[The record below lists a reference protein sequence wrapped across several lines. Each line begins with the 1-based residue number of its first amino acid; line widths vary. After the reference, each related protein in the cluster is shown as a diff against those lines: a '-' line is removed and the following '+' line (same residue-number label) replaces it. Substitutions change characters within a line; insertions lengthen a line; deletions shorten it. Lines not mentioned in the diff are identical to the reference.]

1 MQYSNGLPRR
11 SANSATV
18 SFCPSEQKCLAPGY
32 SVDCRV
38 TFLPDEPRYYEDCI
52 RVHTEDHESQLI
64 VPLYAYPVIGN
75 FEFPELIEFPP
86 TTIGQKN
93 LLINFGRRTHVI
105 PIKSSS
111 VVDFEFRIQIMKI
124 HPSFSIQPLKGVLHS
139 GQITKLHINFQPTS
153 YTTCELKFELHVA
166 QVNFLA
172 KCCTI
177 IGNAIP
183 GLEKDEDN
191 LMEPVDP
198 KYKTGEEIN
207 SIKHH
212 EKLKKL
218 KYSFRKLQSL
228 TSRNFG
234 EEREKLPEM
243 TCPHHL
249 VKFLLHHHEKVIS
262 SQGSNLISDELNR
275 QQMLLAFEAM
285 VHQNFID
292 EQRNQVRWQ
301 SKLGATSLSFEEH
314 MKILETRQLAWNRY
328 NAACT
333 HPEVLEN
340 STDPLSLSPSMNLIS
355 NRINQLLYE
364 FRPYRPVDPF
374 VKLKKLKTTLSI
386 FNEPKFHLVEFS
398 KAKWLYKCDII
409 EKFRSIVSSIIIKQ
423 RMIKRLKKLKQ
434 FTLSTDEDK
443 DSASNQST
451 EEKYAY
457 NSGRSIPSLSLNN
470 CGSKLLHQYVWF
482 QRNLLTDEK
491 MMLSN
496 LTGTLPTNNRI
507 SSNIQ
512 TSCIQPIPCTFN
524 YNQLM
529 SSFTTP
535 QQYWPIFDVPVSALH
550 YELKYTDKFEL
561 NTAMD
566 YAKLIPMEINY
577 RELLPLK
584 QQQHHHR
591 QQERPQDQMLTNPMM
606 PISSKLFDD
615 NKTPESRISTSTK
628 NPVNS
633 AISLPKSLHSLPKS
647 NVYTDNYLY
656 NHYLNLT
663 SVNHSTLKDY
673 SNSLISSLN
682 KTISSLHQ
690 INPSSLSNST
700 YLDTILLSLNQ
711 AESHQT
717 LTKWSSSSKSH
728 KPLIPIP
735 LFSCSEIQET
745 STDQVTSKENTT
757 FKNYQLNENGSEY
770 IEEMVE
776 QDVKEWLTRFPELN
790 SLLMNKNEDR
800 KAKHN
805 EETYTELNNPLLH
818 LNNAPIEE
826 SKKYADEILS
836 ACKFKF

>member
-1 MQYSNGLPRR
+1 MVDIDERIVEEYKCRPPPNHLLNREIFWKIGCNKFIAVEPAEIYFDKNSFSSKKCSSVQLFRLKNISGRVTRLHILPPD
-11 SANSATV
+11 TKHFKV
-18 SFCPSEQKCLAPGY
+18 TYKFPKCLAPGY

-374 VKLKKLKTTLSI
+374 VKLK
-386 FNEPKFHLVEFS
+386 N
-398 KAKWLYKCDII
+398 
-409 EKFRSIVSSIIIKQ
+409 
-423 RMIKRLKKLKQ
+423 
-434 FTLSTDEDK
+434 
-443 DSASNQST
+443 
-451 EEKYAY
+451 
-457 NSGRSIPSLSLNN
+457 
-470 CGSKLLHQYVWF
+470 
-482 QRNLLTDEK
+482 
-491 MMLSN
+491 
-496 LTGTLPTNNRI
+496 
-507 SSNIQ
+507 
-512 TSCIQPIPCTFN
+512 
-524 YNQLM
+524 
-529 SSFTTP
+529 
-535 QQYWPIFDVPVSALH
+535 
-550 YELKYTDKFEL
+550 
-561 NTAMD
+561 
-566 YAKLIPMEINY
+566 
-577 RELLPLK
+577 
-584 QQQHHHR
+584 
-591 QQERPQDQMLTNPMM
+591 
-606 PISSKLFDD
+606 
-615 NKTPESRISTSTK
+615 
-628 NPVNS
+628 
-633 AISLPKSLHSLPKS
+633 
-647 NVYTDNYLY
+647 
-656 NHYLNLT
+656 
-663 SVNHSTLKDY
+663 
-673 SNSLISSLN
+673 
-682 KTISSLHQ
+682 
-690 INPSSLSNST
+690 
-700 YLDTILLSLNQ
+700 
-711 AESHQT
+711 
-717 LTKWSSSSKSH
+717 
-728 KPLIPIP
+728 
-735 LFSCSEIQET
+735 
-745 STDQVTSKENTT
+745 
-757 FKNYQLNENGSEY
+757 
-770 IEEMVE
+770 
-776 QDVKEWLTRFPELN
+776 
-790 SLLMNKNEDR
+790 
-800 KAKHN
+800 
-805 EETYTELNNPLLH
+805 
-818 LNNAPIEE
+818 
-826 SKKYADEILS
+826 
-836 ACKFKF
+836 